1 MENLTDIWSEICDK
15 VICFVPD
22 PLNDVK
28 LWKKHVVKT
37 KGSMKTLPFRF
48 ELHQFI
54 RCMKT
59 KPFPPSETPQSGLR
73 FWPTDPQRL
82 FRLPKEHLEDLCI
95 KLQDENSSL
104 RQHARTQ
111 EQKLRR

>member
-1 MENLTDIWSEICDK
+1 MKAKGKI
-15 VICFVPD
+15 
-22 PLNDVK
+22 
-28 LWKKHVVKT
+28 KT
-37 KGSMKTLPFRF
+37 FLLRF
-48 ELHQFI
+48 ELSHLI
-54 RCMKT
+54 RCIKT
-59 KPFPPSETPQSGLR
+59 KTFPKTTKTATSDLR

-82 FRLPKEHLEDLCI
+82 FRLPKEHLEDLCV